1 MFNSYYT
8 QKFQNTKCC
17 EFLGI
22 GFLETLKFYCL
33 DVILPIETY
42 EDIFKKEGTLLLMR
56 FGLA

>member
-1 MFNSYYT
+1 
-8 QKFQNTKCC
+8 
-17 EFLGI
+17 LGI